1 MRTPPALARELAA
14 GLPDASL
21 VEIAGCAH
29 CPPLERPGE
38 FLKAVGP
45 HLGLG

>member
-1 MRTPPALARELAA
+1 VRTPPALARELAA